1 MSAIKSNDFDQLKKL
16 ANEGIDVS
24 TVADFVFNEQKMNE
38 PIMWK
43 PDIVSAILPDPTAS
57 LSENTEPEE
66 DKLSDQE
73 IFHLKS
79 VWVTLRQ
86 PKTIFIVDQYPI
98 QNLPQIEFP

>member
-1 MSAIKSNDFDQLKKL
+1 MSAIKSHDFNQLKKL

-43 PDIVSAILPDPTAS
+43 PDSVSAILPDPTAS

-73 IFHLKS
+73 IFSPEISMGNVASTQDELY
-79 VWVTLRQ
+79 R
-86 PKTIFIVDQYPI
+86 
-98 QNLPQIEFP
+98 

>member
-1 MSAIKSNDFDQLKKL
+1 
-16 ANEGIDVS
+16 
-24 TVADFVFNEQKMNE
+24 MNE

-73 IFHLKS
+73 IFSPEISMGNVASTQDELY
-79 VWVTLRQ
+79 R
-86 PKTIFIVDQYPI
+86 
-98 QNLPQIEFP
+98 